1 MINKGN
7 GVKNVKVRDYLYESI
22 PEILN
27 RNPFFVKVYG
37 KKFAEKK
44 IKSKLVTVYTNAEPQ
59 KSNC

>member
-27 RNPFFVKVYG
+27 RNPFFVKNLRR
-37 KKFAEKK
+37 KK
-44 IKSKLVTVYTNAEPQ
+44 
-59 KSNC
+59 